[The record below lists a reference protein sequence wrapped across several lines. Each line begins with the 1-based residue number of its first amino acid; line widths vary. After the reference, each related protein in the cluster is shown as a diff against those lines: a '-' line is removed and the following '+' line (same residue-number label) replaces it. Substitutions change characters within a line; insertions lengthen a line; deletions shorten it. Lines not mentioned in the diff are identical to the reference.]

1 MTIKLVKFKKNFITK
16 TMIGWLNDKNLVRY
30 SQQRFFKHT
39 KVSCTKFYLDN
50 LRNKNLYFA
59 IFDGNRHIG
68 NIRAVIDKFNSVA
81 DIGILIAYQDNGYGN
96 IAWKKMMDILV
107 KRGVRKITG
116 GAMISNKAMI
126 KIFTNNKMKL
136 EYRKIKHFKLKS
148 SYIDLVGYCY
158 FS

>member
-59 IFDGNRHIG
+59 IFDENRHVV
-68 NIRAVIDKFNSVA
+68 NARAVIDKFNSVA
-81 DIGILIAYQDNGYGN
+81 DISILIAYQDHGYGN
-96 IAWKKMMDILV
+96 SAWKKMMNILV

-116 GAMISNKAMI
+116 GAMITNKAMI
-126 KIFTNNKMKL
+126 KIFINNRMKL
-136 EYRKIKHFKLKS
+136 EYRKIKHFKLQS
-148 SYIDLVGYCY
+148 SYIDLVGYYY